1 MPTSMDLRMSE
12 VVDLNARRPPVCYTV
27 RIIHHWDGFVEF
39 RIEDVADDPRSRA
52 SILDM
57 MQRVSGIQEAAD
69 AMHAYL
75 LTRVDAL
82 MDATDPDK
90 LDLLSELAE
99 LVQAYE
105 EKRFPCL

>member
-1 MPTSMDLRMSE
+1 MSE
-12 VVDLNARRPPVCYTV
+12 VVDLNAKRPPVCYTV
-27 RIIHHWDGFVEF
+27 RIIHYWDGNIEF

-52 SILDM
+52 SVLEM

-82 MDATDPDK
+82 MDATEPHR
-90 LDLLSELAE
+90 LELLSEAAG

-105 EKRFPCL
+105 EKRFLNV